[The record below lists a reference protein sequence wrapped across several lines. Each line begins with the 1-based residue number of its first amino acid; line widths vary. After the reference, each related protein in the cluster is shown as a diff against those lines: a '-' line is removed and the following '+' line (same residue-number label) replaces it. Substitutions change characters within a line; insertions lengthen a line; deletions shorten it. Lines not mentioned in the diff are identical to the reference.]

1 MLPKRGVKMKLN
13 AILSS
18 LAILVA
24 TTAVAQATTL
34 TGNMT
39 SDNAFFAYLGTSPST
54 LGTLV
59 ASGND
64 WTASFVLPPT
74 GLAPGA
80 TNYLNIEAIN
90 YGGPGGFSAVLN
102 LSDTGFQ
109 FANGSQTLTTDP
121 SNLASWLG
129 GYNSSNS
136 AVTPQTWIQPTGFV
150 LQDLSYSWGNRAGT
164 PNWIWPSDPSSSSD
178 QFNTC
183 GFCTVD
189 FSVAITSVGGVPEPS
204 TWAMLLLGFAGV
216 GFIAY
221 RRKQNGPQLRL
232 A

>member
-1 MLPKRGVKMKLN
+1 MLCNRGAKMKLN

-18 LAILVA
+18 LAILAA
-24 TTAVAQATTL
+24 TSAVAQSTTL
-34 TGNMT
+34 TGEMT
-39 SDNAFFAYLGTSPST
+39 ADNAFFAYLGTSPST
-54 LGTLV
+54 LGLLV
-59 ASGND
+59 ASGNN
-64 WTASFVLPPT
+64 WPGSFVLTPT
-74 GLAPGA
+74 GLAPGV

-102 LSDTGFQ
+102 LSDAGFQ
-109 FANGSQTLTTDP
+109 FASGSQTLTTDP
-121 SNLASWLG
+121 SNLAYWLG

-136 AVTPQTWIQPTGFV
+136 AVAPQPWVQPAGGV
-150 LQDLSYSWGNRAGT
+150 LQDLSYSWGNITGT
-164 PNWIWPSDPSSSSD
+164 PNWIWPSDPSSSSN

-183 GFCTVD
+183 GYCTVD

-204 TWAMLLLGFAGV
+204 TWAMLLLGFAGI

-221 RRKQNGPQLRL
+221 RRKQNRSQLRL